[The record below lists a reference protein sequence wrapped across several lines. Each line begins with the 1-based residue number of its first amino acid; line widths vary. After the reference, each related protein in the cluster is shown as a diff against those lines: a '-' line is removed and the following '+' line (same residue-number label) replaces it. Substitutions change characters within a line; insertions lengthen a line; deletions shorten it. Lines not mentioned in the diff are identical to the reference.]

1 MVHLSFILLTIPRGV
16 FLLLTV
22 GSVFLKIIK
31 IAFLV
36 ILALIGLLL
45 LLLILVL
52 AAPIR
57 YRVRGGWTGELLLK
71 GKITWLYKILGVRVQ
86 MVEKKPEI
94 KISIFGYTLGS
105 KKNCCKKR
113 KKKKDSES
121 DAAAVSEES
130 ALEEALGDDI
140 FQSYEDEEFSGNFDG
155 SSGFT
160 DQESEDAD
168 IVAADDPG
176 AHVQIDFSDSK
187 EESVIGGEHTG
198 TVGETAA
205 GCEDTGISGTPDS
218 GGETGG
224 QSAGLDSGEE
234 NSVSGIA
241 EGDSEPIFSAM
252 SLDDAADWEENS
264 ISPEDELLFEEA
276 LDLAGEETGVGK
288 PGLVD
293 RVKAFFR
300 RIRSSIGSLLSR
312 VKSLLPFG
320 KKKEETSGTALAEQ
334 TEASDEINA
343 DTVAKDGALARVKRI
358 IARGQEFLAVPSVK
372 KLIGKLWKS
381 IRKILKHLMPTDLQ
395 IDAKVGMGD
404 PAKTGQLMEL
414 AAILYAFYGDHIRIE
429 SSFDEEV
436 REGQAELTGR
446 IIPGYLLLK
455 AAGMGLRIIL
465 NKECRR
471 LYKEIR
477 A

>member
-121 DAAAVSEES
+121 DAAAVSE
-130 ALEEALGDDI
+130 
-140 FQSYEDEEFSGNFDG
+140 
-155 SSGFT
+155 
-160 DQESEDAD
+160 
-168 IVAADDPG
+168 
-176 AHVQIDFSDSK
+176 
-187 EESVIGGEHTG
+187 
-198 TVGETAA
+198 
-205 GCEDTGISGTPDS
+205 DTGISGTPDS

-234 NSVSGIA
+234 NSVSGSA

-320 KKKEETSGTALAEQ
+320 KKKEETSGTVLAEQ